1 MVGYYKRPEET
12 AKVLSPDGW
21 FNTGD
26 LGRFTIRGELSLTGR
41 AKETIVLLGG
51 ENIEP
56 SPIEDA
62 LKESPY
68 ISQIMVVGQDKKHL
82 GALIVPNF
90 DAVRDWLAAQGAAGG
105 TSPEELCTREEVYAL
120 VKKELHR
127 LMTEERGFKYYER
140 IPRFALLPREF
151 AVGDE
156 MTQTM
161 KLKRNVITERR
172 AEEIASLFR

>member
-1 MVGYYKRPEET
+1 
-12 AKVLSPDGW
+12 
-21 FNTGD
+21 
-26 LGRFTIRGELSLTGR
+26 
-41 AKETIVLLGG
+41 
-51 ENIEP
+51 
-56 SPIEDA
+56 
-62 LKESPY
+62 
-68 ISQIMVVGQDKKHL
+68 
-82 GALIVPNF
+82 
-90 DAVRDWLAAQGAAGG
+90 
-105 TSPEELCTREEVYAL
+105 VYAL

-161 KLKRNVITERR
+161 KLKRTIITERR